1 MSTGPTVIA
10 ALNDGGTPNVLL
22 VTIVLLM
29 VLLLLV
35 ALMAIAFFR
44 PWLQALT
51 SGCSV
56 TVMQLLGMK
65 MRRVDVQ
72 QVIRC
77 AVLAKQAGYD
87 VAWKDLESAYLQRVD
102 LEKVTLAYVES
113 RKNDKD
119 WKFSDLVDAER
130 RMRLEEMLA
139 GR

>member
-1 MSTGPTVIA
+1 MSTGPIVVV
-10 ALNDGGTPNVLL
+10 ALNDGNIPNLLL
-22 VTIVLLM
+22 VAIVFLL

-35 ALMAIAFFR
+35 AFVSLTFFR
-44 PWLQALT
+44 LWLQALT
-51 SGCSV
+51 SGCPI
-56 TVMQLLGMK
+56 TVMQLLGMR

-87 VAWKDLESAYLQRVD
+87 VAWRDLESAYLQRVD

-113 RKNDKD
+113 RKKDKD
-119 WKFSDLVDAER
+119 WRFSDLVDAER
-130 RMRLEEMLA
+130 RMRMDELLA